1 MLNMYKKCVIIAPG
15 DIMLKKFHIKDF
27 NYKNEKILEQLN
39 KSSRALAELKGYAK
53 SLPNADILLN
63 VITINEAKD
72 SSEIEN
78 IVTTHDKIYKALTQ
92 NDYKEESAKEVV
104 DYRNAIYKGFEL
116 VKKNNYINTNTLVQ
130 IQETL
135 EHNNAGIRKTL
146 GTSLINSKTQEI
158 IYTPP
163 QTETEIRD
171 YLKNLEEFIN
181 NFDDGIDPLI
191 KLALIHYQFELIHPF
206 YDANGR
212 TGRILNVLY
221 LVLTNLLDSPI
232 LYLSRFINK
241 TKQEYY
247 KQFDITRKSGNY
259 DDFIIYM
266 LKGIEITSLETLHF
280 IMTIQSEMEDFK
292 QEFKDKLPKIY
303 SDKLLNNLFYGVYT
317 RISYVEKDCG
327 VTRLTAMSYLK
338 QLEKVGLLESEKI
351 GRERVYKNIRLIK
364 VLKNMDLEDKLL
376 SYMVSLGE

>member
-1 MLNMYKKCVIIAPG
+1 MYKKCVIIAPG
-15 DIMLKKFHIKDF
+15 DIMLKKFCIKDF

-206 YDANGR
+206 YDGNGR

-266 LKGIEITSLETLHF
+266 LKGIEITSLETLRF

-338 QLEKVGLLESEKI
+338 QLEKVGLLESEKV

-376 SYMVSLGE
+376 SYMGSLGE

>member
-1 MLNMYKKCVIIAPG
+1 MYKKCVIISPG
-15 DIMLKKFHIKDF
+15 DIMIKKIPFKDF
-27 NYKNEKILEQLN
+27 NYKNEKILDQLN

-92 NDYKEESAKEVV
+92 SDYKEENAKEVV
-104 DYRNAIYKGFEL
+104 DYRNAIFKGFEL
-116 VKKNNYINTNTLVQ
+116 VKKNGFININTLVS
-130 IQETL
+130 IQEVI

-146 GTSLINSKTQEI
+146 GTSLINSKTQEV

-163 QTETEIRD
+163 QTEEEIRD

-181 NFDDGIDPLI
+181 DFDDGIDPLI

-206 YDANGR
+206 YDGNGR

-247 KQFDITRKSGNY
+247 KQLDITRKSGNF
-259 DDFIIYM
+259 DNFIIYM
-266 LKGIEITSLETLHF
+266 LKGIEITSLETLQF
-280 IMTIQSEMEDFK
+280 IMTIQSEMNDFK
-292 QEFKDKLPKIY
+292 QDFKNKLPKIY
-303 SDKLLNNLFYGVYT
+303 SDKLLENLFYGVYT
-317 RISYVEKDCG
+317 RISYVERDCD

-338 QLEKVGLLESEKI
+338 QLEKAGLLDSEKI
-351 GRERVYKNIRLIK
+351 GRERIYKNVRLIK
-364 VLKNMDLEDKLL
+364 VLRNMDLGDKLF
-376 SYMVSLGE
+376 SYIASLEE